1 MRGAR
6 RSAGGRRAGGGLLP
20 PGRGP
25 ARAAAAAGA
34 RGGDYEALRERLW
47 QPSERAASLQPSKTM
62 ALTDLARAMRERG
75 EDVIS
80 LAAGEPDFDTPAAI
94 VEAGVAALRGGHTRY
109 TANAGA
115 ADLTRA
121 IARKLQEENGVEY
134 DPASEVVVS
143 NGAKQSVAQAVQAA
157 CGAGDE
163 VLVPSPY
170 WVSYPEMVKLA
181 GAEAR
186 VLPTSAGT
194 GFMLTPEQ
202 LEAALTPRSR
212 LLILCT
218 PSNPSGVVYPR
229 ERLEALARVV
239 AKHPRLLVLSDEIY
253 EHIVFPPAEHV
264 AFASLPGM
272 RERTLTVNGFS
283 KAFAMT
289 GWRLGYLAA
298 PAPLARAAAMIQ
310 GQTTS
315 GASSVAQ
322 KAGVAA
328 LGLGPGGGSVV
339 GEMVAAFRER
349 RDYTAARLAAMPGVG
364 LVVPEGAFYLF
375 PDVGAFFGPGVKAP
389 DAFGALT
396 SADDLCRYLLEVARV
411 ALVPGGAFGN
421 PECLRISYAADLGT
435 LEAALDRVE
444 AALARVQ
451 RPAAPP

>member
-1 MRGAR
+1 
-6 RSAGGRRAGGGLLP
+6 
-20 PGRGP
+20 
-25 ARAAAAAGA
+25 
-34 RGGDYEALRERLW
+34 
-47 QPSERAASLQPSKTM
+47 M

-115 ADLTRA
+115 ADLTQA
-121 IARKLQEENGVEY
+121 VARKLREENGLEY
-134 DPASEVVVS
+134 DPASEIVVS

-186 VLPTSAGT
+186 VLPTSAAA
-194 GFMLTPEQ
+194 GFLLTPEQ

-239 AKHPRLLVLSDEIY
+239 AGHPRLLVLSDEIY
-253 EHIVFPPAEHV
+253 EHIHYPPTTSRDGGGNGEEAGEEASSSPSPPAS
-264 AFASLPGM
+264 FASLPKLAA
-272 RERTLTVNGFS
+272 RTVTVNGFS

-289 GWRLGYLAA
+289 GWRVGYLAA
-298 PAPLARAAAMIQ
+298 PEAIARDAAKVQ
-310 GQTTS
+310 SQFTS
-315 GASSVAQ
+315 GASTLQV
-322 KAGVAA
+322 
-328 LGLGPGGGSVV
+328 GGGAVRHEVV
-339 GEMVAAFRER
+339 TGGR
-349 RDYTAARLAAMPGVG
+349 R
-364 LVVPEGAFYLF
+364 
-375 PDVGAFFGPGVKAP
+375 
-389 DAFGALT
+389 
-396 SADDLCRYLLEVARV
+396 
-411 ALVPGGAFGN
+411 
-421 PECLRISYAADLGT
+421 
-435 LEAALDRVE
+435 
-444 AALARVQ
+444 
-451 RPAAPP
+451 